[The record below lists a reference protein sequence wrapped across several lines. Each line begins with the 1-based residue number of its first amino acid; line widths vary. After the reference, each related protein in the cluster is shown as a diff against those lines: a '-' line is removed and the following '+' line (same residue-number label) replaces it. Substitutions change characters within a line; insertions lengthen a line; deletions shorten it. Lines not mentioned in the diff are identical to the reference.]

1 MKLYDIVNEE
11 NALEELMYSCET
23 LEDAD
28 ALSALQVELEKA
40 LEKKSAGI
48 IKVIKNLE
56 SDIETIKNEESRLK
70 NLRIAR
76 QKAIENFKKYVVLNM
91 EKLELKKIETS
102 IGDISLRKSSSV
114 VIDDADKV
122 PNNFLKVEYEISKV
136 ELKKELNTREVPGAH
151 IEVKNNLTIK

>member
-11 NALEELMYSCET
+11 NALEELMYTCET

-40 LEKKSAGI
+40 LENKSAGI

-122 PNNFLKVEYEISKV
+122 PNNFLKVEYEISKA

>member
-136 ELKKELNTREVPGAH
+136 ELKKELNNREVPGAH

>member
-136 ELKKELNTREVPGAH
+136 ELKKELKTREVPGAH